1 MSARDQ
7 EILRQL
13 IKHRSLK
20 EAELLNELELSS
32 RQLAY
37 SIEAINEKLSEKRL
51 PLIERRNGYY
61 YAKNESAD
69 YLTIHQSVQDIIFS
83 KEDRVHLLLIMILT
97 RVEELSLDH
106 FVLNFKSVK
115 ILL

>member
-1 MSARDQ
+1 MKTIR
-7 EILRQL
+7 
-13 IKHRSLK
+13 
-20 EAELLNELELSS
+20 
-32 RQLAY
+32 
-37 SIEAINEKLSEKRL
+37 KRL

>member
-37 SIEAINEKLSEKRL
+37 SIEAINE
-51 PLIERRNGYY
+51 NYQ
-61 YAKNESAD
+61 KND
-69 YLTIHQSVQDIIFS
+69 YH
-83 KEDRVHLLLIMILT
+83 
-97 RVEELSLDH
+97 
-106 FVLNFKSVK
+106 
-115 ILL
+115 